1 MKRLAFTATSVALLP
16 LALSSCAAFD
26 DSASTADG
34 VEVAAAFYPLQYV
47 AERVAGPHASVAN
60 LTSPGDDPHDLE
72 LTVSETAEV
81 TQADLVIYEH
91 GFQPAVDDAVDVNAE
106 GATLDVADAVEL
118 RPAEEHDHEHADDE
132 HEAEHAEDDHADHD
146 HGDLDPHFWQ
156 DPLLMADLADAVAD
170 QLAQTDPDHEDDY
183 RANAADLRTDLETLD
198 AAYADGLAQC
208 ERNIV
213 VVAHD
218 AFGYLG
224 RYGLEFEPIAGLSPD
239 AEPTPADLGHLQEV
253 IEDEGIT
260 TVFYESLVS
269 PAIAEQLANDTGAQV
284 AVLDPVEGLSDQT
297 AGEDYLSLMKSNLT
311 ALEEANGC

>member
-297 AGEDYLSLMKSNLT
+297 AGEDYLSLMESNLT